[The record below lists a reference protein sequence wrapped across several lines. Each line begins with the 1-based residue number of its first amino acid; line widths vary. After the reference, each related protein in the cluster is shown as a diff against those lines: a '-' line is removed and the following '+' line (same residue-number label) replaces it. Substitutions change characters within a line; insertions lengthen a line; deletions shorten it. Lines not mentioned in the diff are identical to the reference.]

1 MKDFLLFSGWSEA
14 RHEPVAGDASSRSYT
29 RLRRGK
35 DTAILMQDP
44 EGDVALFAR
53 LAEYLTAI
61 GLSAP
66 RILAI
71 DAAKGLLL
79 IEDLGSDLFA
89 AILKD
94 EPDQEG
100 MLYQLATDVLLHL
113 HDQAPPETLPVAS
126 VDHLATATDLVF
138 DCYLTGAGGTQNDQA
153 KADLRAAFLDVLSQH
168 ADVADVMI
176 LRDYHAENLLWIPDR
191 DGVRRAGVLDF
202 QDALLGH
209 RAYDLISLL
218 EDARRDVSHET
229 RDHVINYYLSQTGV
243 DEAEF
248 RTQLCVLGAQ
258 RNLRIL
264 GVFARLAKV
273 RGKPGYIDLVPRVWA
288 HIQRDLDHPA
298 LGDIASIVSAHLPAP
313 TDAVL
318 ERLKTNV

>member
-1 MKDFLLFSGWSEA
+1 MKDFLLFSSWSEA
-14 RHEPVAGDASSRSYT
+14 QHEPVAGDASSRSYT

-53 LAEYLTAI
+53 LAEYLTAT

-94 EPDQEG
+94 APDQEG

-138 DCYLTGAGGTQNDQA
+138 DCYLTGAGGTQNDQV
-153 KADLRAAFLDVLSQH
+153 KADLRAAFQDVLGQH

-176 LRDYHAENLLWIPDR
+176 LRDYHAENLLWMPDR
-191 DGVRRAGVLDF
+191 EGVRRAGLLDF

-218 EDARRDVSHET
+218 EDARRDVSDET
-229 RDHVINYYLSQTGV
+229 RDHVINYYLSRTGA

-288 HIQRDLDHPA
+288 HIQRDLAHPA
-298 LGDIASIVSAHLPAP
+298 LGNIASIVSAHLPAP